1 MGTKE
6 RKYFKGMRFL
16 IKHFDTK
23 GNNDNKEVILVQN
36 EEAENETEWSLNPN
50 SENFQETTWYIP
62 SSHSQ
67 VFTFFFCNILNKPQL
82 YLLLVFNYYIIFFF
96 FLNTPAACGSS
107 PIRY

>member
-67 VFTFFFCNILNKPQL
+67 VFTFFFVIFLTSL
-82 YLLLVFNYYIIFFF
+82 SFIYYLCLIITLFFF
-96 FLNTPAACGSS
+96 SF
-107 PIRY
+107 

>member
-1 MGTKE
+1 MDTKE

-67 VFTFFFCNILNKPQL
+67 VFTFFFFFVIFLTSL
-82 YLLLVFNYYIIFFF
+82 SFIYYLCLIITF